1 MKEPSNRLRV
11 GHSLPPLDFAPF
23 FGATQLGLF
32 SEAGVEVE
40 TIFDSDRQRPI
51 NMLLDGQLDILL
63 TGPLRT
69 FDLEARGV
77 KPEGASLVVLNH
89 RVPFYLMSPGPTQ
102 RLELED
108 LVGKRIILY
117 GGSPP
122 PNLLLRHL
130 VRMAGIK
137 MESIHWIEGISGD
150 DQIRALEDGTG
161 DLAMLSQPEV
171 ETLLEEGRG
180 HIAMSLPELFGPLN
194 FSTVVAPR
202 SFIAARP
209 EMAEMVVDVVQR
221 AKEWMISHSV
231 DELTAAFEPVAS
243 ELPPRILRKIVARA
257 LAEQYWV
264 GEPGIS
270 RWHYEWLKE
279 AYCAESDRMKP
290 VSFAAGVEDRYAH
303 ELRSRKLDDAQS

>member
-1 MKEPSNRLRV
+1 MTEPSTQLRV

-23 FGATQLGLF
+23 FGAIQLRLF
-32 SEAGVEVE
+32 EDVGVEVE

-51 NMLLDGQLDILL
+51 NMLLDGQLDVLL

-77 KPEGASLVVLNH
+77 KPQGASLVVLNH
-89 RVPFYLMSPGPTQ
+89 RVPFYLMSPEPTES
-102 RLELED
+102 LELED

-130 VRMAGIK
+130 VRMAGIG
-137 MESIHWIEGISGD
+137 MDSIHWIEGISGN

-171 ETLLEEGRG
+171 ETLLEGGRG

-202 SFIAARP
+202 SFIDSRP
-209 EMAEMVVDVVQR
+209 EMAELVVDVVQK
-221 AKEWMISHSV
+221 AKEWMISHSA
-231 DELTAAFEPVAS
+231 DEVTAAFEPVAS
-243 ELPPRILRKIVARA
+243 DLPPTILRRIVARA
-257 LAEQYWV
+257 LVEQYWV

-279 AYCAESDRMKP
+279 AYCTESDRLKP
-290 VSFAAGVEDRYAH
+290 VSYAAGVEDRFAH
-303 ELRSRKLDDAQS
+303 RLRNKNLELLT